1 MNKGKEGEHGHINKN
16 SMKNK
21 AQKPTQHATIGLSE
35 IELSKNITRYFFLK
49 PKLQ

>member
-1 MNKGKEGEHGHINKN
+1 
-16 SMKNK
+16 MKNK
-21 AQKPTQHATIGLSE
+21 AEKPTKYVASGSSE